1 MFHLKVKKM
10 ATIKQGSQPSVPKS
24 NARRRWLMPFGIGG
38 TLLLAG
44 ALTLVSPLLGAL
56 VAATPLAYLTANK
69 VLLPA
74 WRSVKQ
80 QAASLLRPGRSKVPS
95 GDYGNLKVNDGGKT
109 GNGMVDALVDKLRHN
124 GLQVSTDWNAA
135 KDILQQLPEKYEA
148 LKRDDAKVYGFV
160 YRGTVFL
167 NPKETGPDVP
177 IHEYTHV
184 WAEAL
189 RQRNPQEWQ
198 RIVEL
203 MKRETAI
210 WNEVVKTYPHLENDD
225 QIADEVLATYSGR
238 HGAQR
243 LAEYCQEGEK
253 PQQVFKNL
261 LAALERF
268 WKDVS
273 LFFKRDVHYNTASDL
288 ADRVLSDFLTGV
300 NPNKYIDENTVT
312 LNDSVPLASQ
322 GSHITNNSNTTM
334 NQRLET
340 LLSTVL
346 PDNGRIELPRPFA
359 LDQRPSVGV
368 YDMNARYILRTDDG
382 FRFSDGDYTLP
393 LSRLM
398 DHQVGD
404 LCDVLEEYQRN
415 DTLKASDKENAR
427 VDAAVLGIRQ
437 IVAEHGRML
446 DTDVFLQNPVNIG
459 HGMQVVG
466 VSVALSNTRD
476 DAVIL
481 KHKERN
487 ALHYSDYRYY
497 DGDLQHGTKVV
508 NTLSSRQ
515 LAAVSQELLAMAQR
529 HTLVPVNKGYY
540 HNGSQ
545 MFAAVDGAYPDRM
558 MTGKL
563 RVNPIVSGFSSD
575 SKCMLLTMKDEAVY
589 RGVTDQEQAAFNR
602 AAYQVAQRL
611 INRNCAVKEGDDV
624 VVILDD
630 YSRAN
635 LDREEEP
642 LKNAGGDALKSL
654 EVIAKAIDG
663 DAAVIR
669 ESDHVVKVRF
679 SDGNA
684 ANRFAGDYFQRSQI
698 ARSAVSHL
706 ALLGGWSDMEKEFV
720 KAYLVEHGGVDKPT
734 REAAA
739 ERLFNTSGVDALDV
753 ADTRKDSV
761 RNELQ
766 GMAQS
771 IPVVTYY
778 FAEAKDKFN
787 EIMAG
792 QQSTEAADYFPLHI
806 GACGIFEETTGDGQR
821 AFVAFDNSNGDN
833 WTEDFKTMKGA
844 ELYVGGVLSVDD
856 IRQLERQQF
865 RTIDKPLLIDTIILS
880 KDDVSGSLA
889 KKLPFDEQGEL
900 EVKMAFYD
908 GYAEELRQ
916 RDGVELSD
924 GDRLKL
930 TYPTIAAVAAS
941 QKMQDAIEDFTDRQW
956 RGSTLGEKVYDIALK
971 YGNAGKLYERVTEV
985 PMEIGDVEF
994 IAQDALYER
1003 ITDTDAHVFTGQQK
1017 QAFTAYQ
1024 QSFGTDADKSL
1035 YLSER
1040 LMKGIQDRLAAAEVP
1055 ESRVND
1061 AQHELAEFFRG
1072 VDRDVPQKTEADF
1085 VKLAMPYLNDRYESV
1100 LIPASVPV
1108 HENPS
1113 GKFAHQ
1119 INQTQGYTPQ
1129 SLGVLFNVK
1138 YLTMQV
1144 LYDHHHT
1151 MESGH
1156 EYHTVL
1162 GLPFDQLTPKE
1173 VNSLFDSLQGDLEEK
1188 GKLLAAGITE
1198 SEDDNEEVLFDV
1210 AFDLPHD
1217 EQQQELAD
1225 KHQVETVDE
1234 ENNIS
1239 SFNDYDDAIYFAAEN
1254 LAALQQRPDYG
1265 QDLRDKDSVVSIIIE
1280 RMKDSSARAFT
1291 PEQAQTVRDY
1301 VAQSNDVKQRMA
1313 DVNDLYYS
1321 AASSSETKNIPDS
1334 WKDDVR
1340 KEMDDL
1346 ALGIFRDE
1354 SRGMHR

>member
-1 MFHLKVKKM
+1 M
-10 ATIKQGSQPSVPKS
+10 ATIKQGSQPSPLQR
-24 NARRRWLMPFGIGG
+24 NGRRSWLLPFGVGG

-44 ALTLVSPLLGAL
+44 ALTLVNPLLGSI

-69 VLLPA
+69 ILLPA
-74 WRSVKQ
+74 WRSFKQ
-80 QAASLLRPGRSKVPS
+80 QTVNLLRSGHSKAPS
-95 GDYGNLKVNDGGKT
+95 GDYGHLKVDDGGRT
-109 GNGMVDALVDKLRHN
+109 GNNMVDALVDKLRHN
-124 GLQVSTDWNAA
+124 GLQVSTDWAA
-135 KDILQQLPEKYEA
+135 AQDILQQLPEKYEA

-198 RIVEL
+198 RIVDL
-203 MKRETAI
+203 MKRETVI

-243 LAEYCQEGEK
+243 LAEHCQDGEK

-268 WKDVS
+268 WKNVS
-273 LFFKRDVHYNTASDL
+273 LFFKRDVHYNTASDI

-322 GSHITNNSNTTM
+322 GPHITINNNTTM
-334 NQRLET
+334 DKRLET
-340 LLSTVL
+340 LLSSVL

-382 FRFSDGDYTLP
+382 YRFSDGDYTLP

-398 DHQVGD
+398 EHQIGE
-404 LCDVLEEYQRN
+404 LCNVLEEYQQN

-427 VDAAVLGIRQ
+427 VDTAVLGIRQ
-437 IVAEHGRML
+437 LVAEHGSML

-481 KHKERN
+481 KHKERA

-497 DGDLQHGTKVV
+497 DGDLQHGTKVI

-545 MFAAVDGAYPDRM
+545 MFASVDGAYPDRV

-563 RVNPIVSGFSSD
+563 RSNPIVSGFSSD
-575 SKCMLLTMKDEAVY
+575 SKCMLLTLKDEAVY
-589 RGVTDQEQAAFNR
+589 RGVSDQEQDAFNR
-602 AAYQVAQRL
+602 ATYQMVQRL

-635 LDREEEP
+635 LDRMEES
-642 LKNAGGDALKSL
+642 LKNTGGDALKSL
-654 EVIAKAIDG
+654 EMIAKTIDG

-669 ESDHVVKVRF
+669 ESDHIVKVRF
-679 SDGNA
+679 SDSSA
-684 ANRFAGDYFQRSQI
+684 ANSFANDYFNRSQKAGAAI
-698 ARSAVSHL
+698 AHL
-706 ALLGGWSDMEKEFV
+706 ALSGSWNAHEKAFV
-720 KAYLVEHGGVDKPT
+720 NAYLVEHGGIDKPV
-734 REAAA
+734 REATA
-739 ERLFNTSGVDALDV
+739 ERLYKLCGIDNMDV
-753 ADTRKDSV
+753 SDSNREIV
-761 RNELQ
+761 KHELTD
-766 GMAQS
+766 MAQS

-778 FAEAKDKFN
+778 FDEAKDKFN

-792 QQSTEAADYFPLHI
+792 QQSTEVADYFPLHI

-833 WTEDFKTMKGA
+833 WTEDFKTLKGA
-844 ELYVGGVLSVDD
+844 ELYVGGVLSADD

-880 KDDVSGSLA
+880 KDDVSGRLA
-889 KKLPFDEQGEL
+889 QKLPFDDQGEL
-900 EVKMAFYD
+900 EVKMAFFD
-908 GYAEELRQ
+908 GYAEELCQ

-924 GDRLKL
+924 DDRLKL

-956 RGSTLGEKVYDIALK
+956 RGSTVGEKVYDIALK
-971 YGNAGKLYERVTEV
+971 YGNVSKLYERATEV
-985 PMEIGDVEF
+985 SRENGDVEL
-994 IAQDALYER
+994 IAQDALYQR
-1003 ITDTDAHVFTGQQK
+1003 IINTHTFVFTGQQK
-1017 QAFTAYQ
+1017 QALAAYQ

-1040 LMKGIQDRLAAAEVP
+1040 LMKGIQDRLATAEVP
-1055 ESRVND
+1055 ETHIND
-1061 AQHELAEFFRG
+1061 AQHELTEFFRG
-1072 VDRDVPQKTEADF
+1072 IERDIPQKTEADF
-1085 VKLAMPYLNDRYESV
+1085 IKLAMPYLNDKYESV
-1100 LIPASVPV
+1100 LIPASIPV

-1119 INQTQGYTPQ
+1119 ISQTQGYTPQ
-1129 SLGVLFNVK
+1129 SLGILFNVE
-1138 YLTMQV
+1138 YQTMQV

-1173 VNSLFDSLQGDLEEK
+1173 VNSLYDTLQSDLKEK
-1188 GKLLAAGITE
+1188 GKLLVAGINE
-1198 SEDDNEEVLFDV
+1198 SEDENEEVLFDV

-1217 EQQQELAD
+1217 EEQQELAD
-1225 KHQVETVDE
+1225 KHQVETIDE
-1234 ENNIS
+1234 ENNIY
-1239 SFNDYDDAIYFAAEN
+1239 SFNDYDDAVYFAAEN

-1265 QDLRDKDSVVSIIIE
+1265 QDLRDKDSIVDIVIE
-1280 RMKDSSARAFT
+1280 RMTDSSARAFT

-1321 AASSSETKNIPDS
+1321 AASSSETQNIPAS
-1334 WKDDVR
+1334 WKEDVK
-1340 KEMDDL
+1340 KELDDL

-1354 SRGMHR
+1354 SRGIHR